1 MSGQQQYVCMNGE
14 LVPKAQAMVPLY
26 DHGLLYGDGLFEG
39 IRVYNNRV
47 FKLDE
52 HVARLY
58 LSAQAL
64 NIVMPAAFESTR
76 AAILETARVNGHAN
90 GYIRVTVTR
99 GTGLG
104 LDPKHIKT
112 GANVYISCEQLA
124 LYPQEMYETGLIVA
138 TVSTRLP
145 SPDVIDPRVKCTG
158 KYINN
163 IMAKAEANRYGAGE
177 GLMLTREGYVGE
189 ATGDNLFL
197 VKGGALATPPASIG
211 ILQGITR
218 DTVIALALEMG
229 LVVTEPIMTLY
240 DVYNADEAFLTG
252 TAAEVIPAVE
262 FDGRTIGDGTPGPLT
277 RQLIAA
283 FREHTRTTGVPVE

>member
-1 MSGQQQYVCMNGE
+1 MSGQQFVSLNGA
-14 LVPKAQAMVPLY
+14 LVKKEEAVIPFY

-39 IRVYNNRV
+39 IRVYNGLV

-58 LSAQAL
+58 YSAKAL
-64 NIVMPAAFESTR
+64 NITLPAPPQATR
-76 AAILETARVNGHAN
+76 ETILETVRANGHRD

-104 LDPKHIKT
+104 LDPKHIK
-112 GANVYISCEQLA
+112 GEANVYISCEQLA
-124 LYPQEMYETGLIVA
+124 LYPPEMYENGLIVA

-163 IMAKAEANRYGAGE
+163 IMAKAEANRSGAGE

-189 ATGDNLFL
+189 ATGDNIFL
-197 VKGGALATPPASIG
+197 VKSGKLLTPPATIG

-218 DTVIALALEMG
+218 DTVITLAQAAG
-229 LVVTEPIMTLY
+229 ISVSEPIMTQY
-240 DVYNADEAFLTG
+240 DVYNADEVFLTG

-262 FDGRTIGDGTPGPLT
+262 FDGRLIGDGKPGPMT
-277 RQLIAA
+277 RQLMAA
-283 FREHTRTTGVPVE
+283 FREHTHTTGVPAF

>member
-1 MSGQQQYVCMNGE
+1 MSGQQFVSLNGD
-14 LVPKAQAMVPLY
+14 LVKKEEAVIPFY

-39 IRVYNNRV
+39 IRVYGGRV

-58 LSAQAL
+58 YSAKAL
-64 NIVMPAAFESTR
+64 NINIPAAPQTTR
-76 AAILETARVNGHAN
+76 EIILDTVRANGHRE
-90 GYIRVTVTR
+90 GYVRVTVTR

-104 LDPKHIKT
+104 LDPKHIK
-112 GANVYISCEQLA
+112 GEANVYISCEQLA
-124 LYPQEMYETGLIVA
+124 LYPPEMYENGLIVA

-163 IMAKAEANRYGAGE
+163 IMAKAEANRSGAGE

-189 ATGDNLFL
+189 ATGDNIFL
-197 VKGGALATPPASIG
+197 VKNGQLLTPPATIG

-218 DTVIALALEMG
+218 DTVIALAEEAG
-229 LVVTEPIMTLY
+229 ISVFEPIMTQY

-262 FDGRTIGDGTPGPLT
+262 FDGRLIGNGKPGPMT
-277 RQLIAA
+277 RQLMAA
-283 FREHTRTTGVPVE
+283 FREHTRISGVPAF

>member
-1 MSGQQQYVCMNGE
+1 MNGQQYVWMNGE
-14 LVPKAQAMVPLY
+14 LVSKERALVPLY
-26 DHGLLYGDGLFEG
+26 DHGMLYGDGLFEG

-52 HVARLY
+52 HVSRLY

-64 NIVMPAAFESTR
+64 NIVLPAPREATR
-76 AAILETARVNGHAN
+76 EAILETVRANGHAN

-112 GANVYISCEQLA
+112 QANVYISCEQLA
-124 LYPQEMYETGLIVA
+124 LYPQEMYETGLIVV

-163 IMAKAEANRYGAGE
+163 IMAKAEANRSGAGE

-197 VKGGALATPPASIG
+197 VKDGALSTPPASIG

-218 DTVIALALEMG
+218 DTVIGLAQEIG
-229 LVVTEPIMTLY
+229 LSVYEPIMTLY

-252 TAAEVIPAVE
+252 TAAEVIPAVQ
-262 FDGRTIGDGTPGPLT
+262 FDGRSIGDGRPGPIT
-277 RQLIAA
+277 RRLIAA
-283 FREHTRTTGVPVE
+283 FREHTRTSGVPV

>member
-1 MSGQQQYVCMNGE
+1 MSGQQFVSLNGD
-14 LVPKAQAMVPLY
+14 LVKKEEAVIPFY

-39 IRVYNNRV
+39 IRVYGGRV

-58 LSAQAL
+58 YSAKAL
-64 NIVMPAAFESTR
+64 NITIPATQQTTR
-76 AAILETARVNGHAN
+76 EIILQTVRANGHRE
-90 GYIRVTVTR
+90 GYVRVTVTR

-104 LDPKHIKT
+104 LDPKHIKG

-124 LYPQEMYETGLIVA
+124 LYPPEMYENGLIVA

-163 IMAKAEANRYGAGE
+163 IMAKAEANRSGAGE

-189 ATGDNLFL
+189 ATGDNIFL
-197 VKGGALATPPASIG
+197 VKNGQLLTPPATIG

-218 DTVIALALEMG
+218 DTVITLAEEAG
-229 LVVTEPIMTLY
+229 ISVFEPIMTQY

-262 FDGRTIGDGTPGPLT
+262 FDGRLIGDGKPGPMT
-277 RQLIAA
+277 RQLMAA
-283 FREHTRTTGVPVE
+283 FREHTRISGVPAF

>member
-1 MSGQQQYVCMNGE
+1 MSGQQFVSLNGD
-14 LVPKAQAMVPLY
+14 LVKKEEAVIPFY

-39 IRVYNNRV
+39 IRVYGGRV

-58 LSAQAL
+58 YSAKAL
-64 NIVMPAAFESTR
+64 NINIPATQQTTR
-76 AAILETARVNGHAN
+76 EIILETVRANGHRE
-90 GYIRVTVTR
+90 GYVRVTVTR

-104 LDPKHIKT
+104 LDPKHIK
-112 GANVYISCEQLA
+112 GEANVYISCEQLA
-124 LYPQEMYETGLIVA
+124 LYPPEMYENGLIVA

-163 IMAKAEANRYGAGE
+163 IMAKAEANRSGAGE

-189 ATGDNLFL
+189 ATGDNIFL
-197 VKGGALATPPASIG
+197 VKNGQLLTPPATIG

-218 DTVIALALEMG
+218 DTVITLAEEAG
-229 LVVTEPIMTLY
+229 ISVFEPIMTQY

-262 FDGRTIGDGTPGPLT
+262 FDGRLIGDGKPGPMT
-277 RQLIAA
+277 RQLMAA
-283 FREHTRTTGVPVE
+283 FREHTRISGVPAF

>member
-1 MSGQQQYVCMNGE
+1 MSGQQFVSLNGD
-14 LVPKAQAMVPLY
+14 LVKKEEAVIPFY

-39 IRVYNNRV
+39 IRVYGGRV

-58 LSAQAL
+58 YSAKAL
-64 NIVMPAAFESTR
+64 NINIPATQQTTR
-76 AAILETARVNGHAN
+76 EIILETVRANGHRE
-90 GYIRVTVTR
+90 GYVRVTVTR

-104 LDPKHIKT
+104 LDPKHIKG

-124 LYPQEMYETGLIVA
+124 LYPPEMYENGLIVA

-163 IMAKAEANRYGAGE
+163 IMAKAEANRSGAGE

-189 ATGDNLFL
+189 ATGDNIFL
-197 VKGGALATPPASIG
+197 VKNGQLLTPPATIG

-218 DTVIALALEMG
+218 DTVIALAEEAG
-229 LVVTEPIMTLY
+229 ISVFEPIMTQY

-262 FDGRTIGDGTPGPLT
+262 FDGRLIGDGKPGPMT
-277 RQLIAA
+277 RQLMAA
-283 FREHTRTTGVPVE
+283 FREHTRISGVPAF

>member
-1 MSGQQQYVCMNGE
+1 MAGRQFVSLNGT
-14 LVPKAQAMVPLY
+14 LVPKDEAVIPFY

-39 IRVYNNRV
+39 IRVYGGRV

-58 LSAQAL
+58 YSAAAL
-64 NIVMPAAFESTR
+64 NITVPAPPTAMRES
-76 AAILETARVNGHAN
+76 ILECVRANGHAD

-104 LDPKHIKT
+104 LDPKHIK
-112 GANVYISCEQLA
+112 GDANVYISCEQLA
-124 LYPQEMYETGLIVA
+124 LYPAEMYETGLIVA

-163 IMAKAEANRYGAGE
+163 IMAKAEANRQGAGE

-189 ATGDNLFL
+189 ATGDNIFL
-197 VKGGALATPPASIG
+197 VRNGAITTPPASTG

-218 DTVIALALEMG
+218 DTVIGLAQDAG
-229 LVVTEPIMTLY
+229 YTVTEPMMTQY
-240 DVYNADEAFLTG
+240 DVYNADEVFLTG
-252 TAAEVIPAVE
+252 TAAEVIPAVQ
-262 FDGRTIGDGTPGPLT
+262 FDGRLISDGTPGPIT
-277 RQLIAA
+277 RRLIAA
-283 FREHTRTTGVPVE
+283 FRELTRTTGVSAL

>member
-1 MSGQQQYVCMNGE
+1 MSGQQFVSLNGD
-14 LVPKAQAMVPLY
+14 LVKKEEAVIPFY

-39 IRVYNNRV
+39 IRVYGGRV

-58 LSAQAL
+58 YSAKAL
-64 NIVMPAAFESTR
+64 NINIPATQQTTR
-76 AAILETARVNGHAN
+76 EIILETVRANGHRE
-90 GYIRVTVTR
+90 GYVRVTVTR

-104 LDPKHIKT
+104 LDPKHIK
-112 GANVYISCEQLA
+112 GEANVYISCEQLA
-124 LYPQEMYETGLIVA
+124 LYPPEMYENGLIVA

-163 IMAKAEANRYGAGE
+163 IMAKAEANRSGAGE

-189 ATGDNLFL
+189 ATGDNIFL
-197 VKGGALATPPASIG
+197 VKNGQLLTPPATIG

-218 DTVIALALEMG
+218 DTVIALAEEAG
-229 LVVTEPIMTLY
+229 ISVFEPIMTQY

-262 FDGRTIGDGTPGPLT
+262 FDGRLIGNGKPGPMT
-277 RQLIAA
+277 RQLMAA
-283 FREHTRTTGVPVE
+283 FREHTRISGVPAF

>member
-1 MSGQQQYVCMNGE
+1 MAGQQQFVSLNGA
-14 LVPKAQAMVPLY
+14 LTPKEEARIPFY

-39 IRVYNNRV
+39 IRVYNGRV

-58 LSAQAL
+58 YSAKAL
-64 NIVMPAAFESTR
+64 NIVIPAPPVATRES
-76 AAILETARVNGHAN
+76 ILETVRANGHRD
-90 GYIRVTVTR
+90 GYIRITVTR

-104 LDPKHIKT
+104 LDPKHIKDE
-112 GANVYISCEQLA
+112 ANVYISCEQLM
-124 LYPQEMYETGLIVA
+124 LYPQEMYENGLIVA

-163 IMAKAEANRYGAGE
+163 IMAKAEANRCGAGE

-189 ATGDNLFL
+189 ATGDNIFL
-197 VKGGALATPPASIG
+197 IKDGALTTPPASIG

-218 DTVIALALEMG
+218 DTVIGLAHNLG
-229 LVVTEPIMTLY
+229 YSVTEPIITQY
-240 DVYNADEAFLTG
+240 DVYNADEVFLTG
-252 TAAEVIPAVE
+252 TAAEVIPAVQ
-262 FDGRTIGDGTPGPLT
+262 FDGRPIGDGKPGPIT
-277 RQLIAA
+277 RHLIAA
-283 FREHTRTTGVPVE
+283 FREHTQTTGVPAF

>member
-1 MSGQQQYVCMNGE
+1 MAQQFVSLNGT
-14 LVPKAQAMVPLY
+14 LTPKEEAVLPFY

-39 IRVYNNRV
+39 IRVYGGRV

-58 LSAQAL
+58 YSARAL
-64 NIVMPAAFESTR
+64 NIIVTETPDAMRQT
-76 AAILETARVNGHAN
+76 ILETVRANGHRD

-104 LDPKHIKT
+104 LDPKHIK
-112 GANVYISCEQLA
+112 GDANVYISCEQLA
-124 LYPQEMYETGLIVA
+124 LYPPEMYEQGLVVA

-163 IMAKAEANRYGAGE
+163 IMAKAEANRQGAGE

-189 ATGDNLFL
+189 ATGDNIFL
-197 VKGGALATPPASIG
+197 IKDGAITTPPASIG

-218 DTVIALALEMG
+218 DTVIALARERG
-229 LVVTEPIMTLY
+229 YSVTEPLMTQY
-240 DVYNADEAFLTG
+240 DVYNADEVFLTG
-252 TAAEVIPAVE
+252 TAAEVIPAVQ
-262 FDGRTIGDGTPGPLT
+262 FDGRLIGDGKPGPVT
-277 RQLIAA
+277 RELIAA
-283 FREHTRTTGVPVE
+283 FREHTRTTGVEAFE

>member
-1 MSGQQQYVCMNGE
+1 MAQAQYVSINGK
-14 LVPKAQAMVPLY
+14 LVPKGEAFVPLY
-26 DHGLLYGDGLFEG
+26 DHGMLYGDGFFEG

-52 HVARLY
+52 HLARLY
-58 LSAQAL
+58 YSAKAL
-64 NIVMPAAFESTR
+64 NIPMPAPPEATR
-76 AAILETARVNGHAN
+76 ETILQTCRANAHQN

-104 LDPKHIKT
+104 LDPKHIKAE
-112 GANVYISCEQLA
+112 ANVYISCEQLA
-124 LYPQEMYETGLIVA
+124 LYPQELYDKGLVVA

-189 ATGDNLFL
+189 ATGDNIFL
-197 VKGGALATPPASIG
+197 VKNGALSTPPAYIG

-218 DTVIALALEMG
+218 DTVIDLARQAG
-229 LVVTEPIMTLY
+229 LVVTEPLMTTY

-252 TAAEVIPAVE
+252 TAAEIIPAVE
-262 FDGRTIGDGTPGPLT
+262 FDGRQIGSGKPGPIT
-277 RQLIAA
+277 RQLVAA
-283 FREHTRTTGVPVE
+283 FRDLTQTSGVPVE

>member
-1 MSGQQQYVCMNGE
+1 MSGQQCVWINGE
-14 LVPKAQAMVPLY
+14 MLPKEQAFVPLY
-26 DHGLLYGDGLFEG
+26 DHGMLYGDGLFEG

-52 HVARLY
+52 HVARMFF
-58 LSAQAL
+58 SAQAL
-64 NIVMPAAFESTR
+64 NIPLPLSQADAR
-76 AAILETARVNGHAN
+76 DAILATCRANGHVN

-99 GTGLG
+99 GVGLG
-104 LDPKHIKT
+104 LDPKHLKS
-112 GANVYISCEQLA
+112 GANIYISCEQLA

-163 IMAKAEANRYGAGE
+163 ILAKAEANRYGAGE

-197 VKGGALATPPASIG
+197 VKDGALSTPPASIG

-218 DTVIALALEMG
+218 DTVILLAREMG
-229 LVVTEPIMTLY
+229 LTVTEPLMTLY
-240 DVYNADEAFLTG
+240 DVYTAEEAFLTG

-262 FDGRTIGDGTPGPLT
+262 FDGRVIGDGKPGPIT
-277 RQLIAA
+277 RRLIAA
-283 FREHTRTTGVPVE
+283 FRDHTRTTGIPVE

>member
-1 MSGQQQYVCMNGE
+1 MAQQFVSLNGT
-14 LVPKAQAMVPLY
+14 LTPKEEAKLPFY

-39 IRVYNNRV
+39 IRVYGGRV

-58 LSAQAL
+58 YSARAL
-64 NIVMPAAFESTR
+64 NIVVTETPDTMRQT
-76 AAILETARVNGHAN
+76 ILETVRANGHRD

-104 LDPKHIKT
+104 LDPKHIK
-112 GANVYISCEQLA
+112 GEANVYISCEQLA
-124 LYPQEMYETGLIVA
+124 LYPPEMYENGLIVA

-163 IMAKAEANRYGAGE
+163 IMAKAEANRQGAGE

-189 ATGDNLFL
+189 ATGDNIFL
-197 VKGGALATPPASIG
+197 IRDGAITTPPASIG

-218 DTVIALALEMG
+218 DTVIDLAHERG
-229 LVVTEPIMTLY
+229 YSVTEPLMTQY
-240 DVYNADEAFLTG
+240 DVYNADEVFLTG
-252 TAAEVIPAVE
+252 TAAEVIPAVQ
-262 FDGRTIGDGTPGPLT
+262 FDGRLIGDGKPGPIT
-277 RQLIAA
+277 RELIAA
-283 FREHTRTTGVPVE
+283 FREHTRTTGVEAF

>member
-1 MSGQQQYVCMNGE
+1 MSVQQYVSLNGT
-14 LVPKAQAMVPLY
+14 LVPKEEAVVPFY

-39 IRVYNNRV
+39 IRVYNGRV

-58 LSAQAL
+58 YSARAL
-64 NIVMPAAFESTR
+64 NINLPAPPKATRES
-76 AAILETARVNGHAN
+76 ILETVKANGHAD
-90 GYIRVTVTR
+90 GYVRVTVTR

-104 LDPKHIKT
+104 LDPKHIK
-112 GANVYISCEQLA
+112 GDANVYISCEQLA
-124 LYPQEMYETGLIVA
+124 LYPKEMYENGLIVA

-163 IMAKAEANRYGAGE
+163 IMAKAEANRSGAGE

-189 ATGDNLFL
+189 ATGDNIFL
-197 VKGGALATPPASIG
+197 IKNGAISTPPASIG

-218 DTVIALALEMG
+218 DTVIELALDAG
-229 LVVTEPIMTLY
+229 YTVSEPIMTQY
-240 DVYNADEAFLTG
+240 DVYNADEIFLTG

-262 FDGRTIGDGTPGPLT
+262 FDGRLIGDGKPGSIT

-283 FREHTRTTGVPVE
+283 FRELTQTTGIPAM

>member
-1 MSGQQQYVCMNGE
+1 MAGQQFVSLNGE
-14 LVPKAQAMVPLY
+14 LIPKEEAVVPFY

-39 IRVYNNRV
+39 IRVYGGRV

-58 LSAQAL
+58 YSARAL
-64 NIVMPAAFESTR
+64 NIATPAPAEATR
-76 AAILETARVNGHAN
+76 EAILECVRANGHRD

-104 LDPKHIKT
+104 LDPKHIK
-112 GANVYISCEQLA
+112 GEANVYISCEQLA
-124 LYPQEMYETGLIVA
+124 LYPADMYEAGLVVA

-145 SPDVIDPRVKCTG
+145 SPDVLDPRVKCTG

-177 GLMLTREGYVGE
+177 GLMLTRDGYVGE
-189 ATGDNLFL
+189 ATGDNIFL
-197 VKGGALATPPASIG
+197 VKDGALSTPPASLG

-218 DTVIALALEMG
+218 DTVILLAQG
-229 LVVTEPIMTLY
+229 AGYAVTEPLMTQY
-240 DVYNADEAFLTG
+240 DVYNADEVFLTG
-252 TAAEVIPAVE
+252 TAAEVIPAVQ
-262 FDGRTIGDGTPGPLT
+262 FDGRLIGDGRPGPVT
-277 RQLIAA
+277 RELIAA
-283 FREHTRTTGVPVE
+283 FREHTRTSGVPAF

>member
-1 MSGQQQYVCMNGE
+1 MAQAQFVSINGK
-14 LVPKAQAMVPLY
+14 LVPKAEAFVPLY
-26 DHGLLYGDGLFEG
+26 DHGMLYGDGFFEG

-52 HVARLY
+52 HLARLY
-58 LSAQAL
+58 YSAKAL
-64 NIVMPAAFESTR
+64 NIPMPAPPAATR
-76 AAILETARVNGHAN
+76 ETILQTCRANAHQN

-104 LDPKHIKT
+104 LDPKHIKAE
-112 GANVYISCEQLA
+112 ANVYISCEQLA
-124 LYPQEMYETGLIVA
+124 LYPQELYDKGLVVA

-189 ATGDNLFL
+189 ATGDNIFL
-197 VKGGALATPPASIG
+197 VKNGALSTPPAYIG

-218 DTVIALALEMG
+218 DTVIDLARQAG
-229 LVVTEPIMTLY
+229 LVVTEPLMTTY

-252 TAAEVIPAVE
+252 TAAEIIPAVE
-262 FDGRTIGDGTPGPLT
+262 FDGRQIGSGKPGPIT
-277 RQLIAA
+277 RQLVAA
-283 FREHTRTTGVPVE
+283 FRDLTQTSGAPVE

>member
-1 MSGQQQYVCMNGE
+1 MSELFVSINGE
-14 LVPKAQAMVPLY
+14 LVPKERASAPLY
-26 DHGLLYGDGLFEG
+26 DHGLLYGDGVFEG

-52 HVARLY
+52 HVARLM
-58 LSAQAL
+58 SSCKAI
-64 NIVMPAAFESTR
+64 NINVGLDAAGVRSR
-76 AAILETARVNGHAN
+76 ILQTVKANKHEN

-104 LDPKHIKT
+104 LDPKHIKSD
-112 GANVYISCEQLA
+112 ANIYISCEQLA
-124 LYPQEMYETGLIVA
+124 LYPQEMYDTGLVVV

-163 IMAKAEANRYGAGE
+163 IMAKSEANRAGAGE

-189 ATGDNLFL
+189 ATGDNIFL
-197 VKGGALATPPASIG
+197 VKRGALYTPPASIG

-218 DTVIALALEMG
+218 DTVIELARSMG
-229 LVVTEPIMTLY
+229 IAVHEPIITQY

-252 TAAEVIPAVE
+252 TAAEVIPAVQ
-262 FDGRTIGDGTPGPLT
+262 FDGRVIGDGKPGPIT
-277 RQLIAA
+277 KQLIAA
-283 FREHTRTTGVPVE
+283 FREHTKVGGVLVE

>member
-1 MSGQQQYVCMNGE
+1 MAQQFVSLNGILTSKE
-14 LVPKAQAMVPLY
+14 EAVLPFY

-39 IRVYNNRV
+39 IRVYGGRV

-58 LSAQAL
+58 YSARAL
-64 NIVMPAAFESTR
+64 NIVIRETPDTMRQT
-76 AAILETARVNGHAN
+76 ILETVRANGHRD

-104 LDPKHIKT
+104 LDPKHIK
-112 GANVYISCEQLA
+112 GDANVYISCEQLA
-124 LYPQEMYETGLIVA
+124 LYPPEMYENGLIVA

-163 IMAKAEANRYGAGE
+163 IMAKAEANRQGAGE

-189 ATGDNLFL
+189 ATGDNIFL
-197 VKGGALATPPASIG
+197 IRDGAITTPPASIG

-218 DTVIALALEMG
+218 DTVIELAIERG
-229 LVVTEPIMTLY
+229 YTVTEPIITQY
-240 DVYNADEAFLTG
+240 DVYNAHEVFLTG
-252 TAAEVIPAVE
+252 TAAEVIPAVQ
-262 FDGRTIGDGTPGPLT
+262 FDGRLIGDGKPGPVT
-277 RQLIAA
+277 RELIAA
-283 FREHTRTTGVPVE
+283 FREHTRTTGVEAF

>member
-1 MSGQQQYVCMNGE
+1 MADEQFVWMNGE
-14 LVPKAQAMVPLY
+14 LVPKGRATVPLY
-26 DHGLLYGDGLFEG
+26 DHGLLYGDGIFEG

-58 LSAQAL
+58 YSAQAL
-64 NIVMPAAFESTR
+64 NIPMPGPVEATR
-76 AAILETARVNGHAN
+76 EAIMETARANGHRQ

-104 LDPKHIKT
+104 LDPKHLKT

-124 LYPQEMYETGLIVA
+124 LYPAELYEQGLKVV

-163 IMAKAEANRYGAGE
+163 IIAKAEANRYGAGE

-197 VKGGALATPPASIG
+197 VKKGVLSTPPASLG

-218 DTVIALALEMG
+218 DTVIEIAGEMG
-229 LVVTEPIMTLY
+229 LTVEEPMMTLY

-262 FDGRTIGDGTPGPLT
+262 FDGRVVGDGRPGPLT
-277 RQLIAA
+277 RRLVAA
-283 FREHTRTTGVPVE
+283 FREHTQTTGVPL

>member
-1 MSGQQQYVCMNGE
+1 MAGQKQFVCMNGA
-14 LVPKAQAMVPLY
+14 LVAKEEAVIPFY

-39 IRVYNNRV
+39 IRVYGGRV

-58 LSAQAL
+58 YSARAL
-64 NIVMPAAFESTR
+64 NIVIPAPAEATRES
-76 AAILETARVNGHAN
+76 ILETVRANGHRD
-90 GYIRVTVTR
+90 GYVRVTVTR

-104 LDPKHIKT
+104 LDPKHIK
-112 GANVYISCEQLA
+112 GEANVYISCEQLA
-124 LYPQEMYETGLIVA
+124 LYPVEMYETGLIVA

-163 IMAKAEANRYGAGE
+163 IMAKAEANRAGAGE

-189 ATGDNLFL
+189 ATGDNIFL
-197 VKGGALATPPASIG
+197 VRDGALTTPPASIG

-218 DTVIALALEMG
+218 DTVIELAHEAG
-229 LVVTEPIMTLY
+229 YTVTEPIITQY
-240 DVYNADEAFLTG
+240 DVYNADEVFLTG
-252 TAAEVIPAVE
+252 TAAEVIPAVH
-262 FDGRTIGDGTPGPLT
+262 FDGRDIGDGKPGPIT
-277 RQLIAA
+277 RRLIAA
-283 FREHTRTTGVPVE
+283 FREHTRTTGIPAF

>member
-1 MSGQQQYVCMNGE
+1 MAGQQFVSLNGA
-14 LVPKAQAMVPLY
+14 LVAKEEAVVPFY

-39 IRVYNNRV
+39 IRVYGGRV

-52 HVARLY
+52 HVARLFF
-58 LSAQAL
+58 SAKAL
-64 NIVMPAAFESTR
+64 NIILPAPPEATRES
-76 AAILETARVNGHAN
+76 ILETVRANGHRD
-90 GYIRVTVTR
+90 GYVRVTVTR

-104 LDPKHIKT
+104 LDPKHIK
-112 GANVYISCEQLA
+112 GEANVYISCEQLA
-124 LYPQEMYETGLIVA
+124 LYPAEMYENGLIVA

-189 ATGDNLFL
+189 ATGDNIFL
-197 VKGGALATPPASIG
+197 VKDGALLTPPATIG

-218 DTVIALALEMG
+218 DTVIELAEAAG
-229 LVVTEPIMTLY
+229 LDVTEPIMTQY
-240 DVYNADEAFLTG
+240 DVYNADEVFLTG
-252 TAAEVIPAVE
+252 TAAEVIPAVR
-262 FDGRTIGDGTPGPLT
+262 FDGRSIGDGRPGPVT
-277 RQLIAA
+277 RLLMAA
-283 FREHTRTTGVPVE
+283 FREHTRTSGVPVF

>member
-1 MSGQQQYVCMNGE
+1 MSGQQFVSLNGA
-14 LVPKAQAMVPLY
+14 LVKKEEAVIPFY

-39 IRVYNNRV
+39 IRVYNGLV

-58 LSAQAL
+58 YSAKAL
-64 NIVMPAAFESTR
+64 NINLPAPPQATR
-76 AAILETARVNGHAN
+76 ETILETVRANGHRD

-104 LDPKHIKT
+104 LDPKHIK
-112 GANVYISCEQLA
+112 GEANVYISCEQLA
-124 LYPQEMYETGLIVA
+124 LYPPEMYEDGLIVA

-163 IMAKAEANRYGAGE
+163 IMAKAEANRSGAGE

-189 ATGDNLFL
+189 ATGDNIFL
-197 VKGGALATPPASIG
+197 VKGGQLLTPPATIG

-218 DTVIALALEMG
+218 DTVIMLAQAAG
-229 LVVTEPIMTLY
+229 ISVSEPIMTQY
-240 DVYNADEAFLTG
+240 DVYNADEVFLTG

-262 FDGRTIGDGTPGPLT
+262 FDGRLIGDGKPGPMT
-277 RQLIAA
+277 RQLMAA
-283 FREHTRTTGVPVE
+283 FREHTRTTGVPAF

>member
-1 MSGQQQYVCMNGE
+1 MAEQQFVSLNGE
-14 LVPKAQAMVPLY
+14 LVKKEEAVVPFY

-39 IRVYNNRV
+39 IRVYGGRV

-58 LSAQAL
+58 YSAKAL
-64 NIVMPAAFESTR
+64 NITIPAPPPATR
-76 AAILETARVNGHAN
+76 ETILGTVRANGHRD

-104 LDPKHIKT
+104 LDPKHIK
-112 GANVYISCEQLA
+112 GEANVYISCEQLA
-124 LYPQEMYETGLIVA
+124 LYPAAMYEDGLIVA

-189 ATGDNLFL
+189 ATGDNIFL
-197 VKGGALATPPASIG
+197 VKGGSLLTPPATIG

-218 DTVIALALEMG
+218 DTVIELAEQSG
-229 LVVTEPIMTLY
+229 ISVTEPIMTQY
-240 DVYNADEAFLTG
+240 DVYNADEVFLTG

-262 FDGRTIGDGTPGPLT
+262 FDGRRIGDGRPGPIT
-277 RQLIAA
+277 RQLMAA
-283 FREHTRTTGVPVE
+283 FHELTRTSGVSAF

>member
-1 MSGQQQYVCMNGE
+1 MAGQQFVWMNGD
-14 LVPKAQAMVPLY
+14 LVPKEQATVPLY

-58 LSAQAL
+58 YSAQAL
-64 NIVMPAAFESTR
+64 NIPMPGPVEAMRE
-76 AAILETARVNGHAN
+76 AILETARANGHRQ

-104 LDPKHIKT
+104 LDPKHLKT
-112 GANVYISCEQLA
+112 GANIYISCEQLA
-124 LYPQEMYETGLIVA
+124 LYPAELYEQGLKVA

-197 VKGGALATPPASIG
+197 VKKGVLSTPPASLG

-218 DTVIALALEMG
+218 DTVIELAREMN
-229 LVVTEPIMTLY
+229 LTVEEPMMTLY

-262 FDGRTIGDGTPGPLT
+262 FDGRVIGDGRPGPIT
-277 RQLIAA
+277 RRLVAA
-283 FREHTRTTGVPVE
+283 FREHTQTTGVSLE

>member
-1 MSGQQQYVCMNGE
+1 MSGQQYVWMNGE
-14 LVPKAQAMVPLY
+14 LVPKERAFVPLY
-26 DHGLLYGDGLFEG
+26 DHGMLYGDGLFEG
-39 IRVYNNRV
+39 IRVYHNRV

-64 NIVMPAAFESTR
+64 NIVLPAPREATR
-76 AAILETARVNGHAN
+76 AAILETCRANGHAN

-112 GANVYISCEQLA
+112 QANVYISCEQLA
-124 LYPQEMYETGLIVA
+124 LYPQEMYDTGLIVA

-163 IMAKAEANRYGAGE
+163 IMAKAEANRSGAGE

-197 VKGGALATPPASIG
+197 VKNGALTTPPASIG

-218 DTVIALALEMG
+218 DTVIELAHG
-229 LVVTEPIMTLY
+229 LGMTVTEPIMTLY
-240 DVYNADEAFLTG
+240 DVYNADESFLTG
-252 TAAEVIPAVE
+252 TAAEVIPAVQ
-262 FDGRTIGDGTPGPLT
+262 FDGRVIGDGKPGPIT
-277 RQLIAA
+277 RRLITA

>member
-1 MSGQQQYVCMNGE
+1 MSGQQFVSLNGN
-14 LVPKAQAMVPLY
+14 LVKKEEAVIPFY

-39 IRVYNNRV
+39 IRVYGGRV

-58 LSAQAL
+58 YSAKAL
-64 NIVMPAAFESTR
+64 NINIPAAPQATR
-76 AAILETARVNGHAN
+76 EIILDTVRANGHRE
-90 GYIRVTVTR
+90 GYVRVTVTR

-104 LDPKHIKT
+104 LDPKHIKG

-124 LYPQEMYETGLIVA
+124 LYPPEMYENGLIVA

-163 IMAKAEANRYGAGE
+163 IMAKAEANRSGAGE

-189 ATGDNLFL
+189 ATGDNIFL
-197 VKGGALATPPASIG
+197 VKNGQLLTPPATIG

-218 DTVIALALEMG
+218 DTVITLAEEAG
-229 LVVTEPIMTLY
+229 ISVFEPIMTQY

-262 FDGRTIGDGTPGPLT
+262 FDGRLIGDGKPGPMT
-277 RQLIAA
+277 RQLMAA
-283 FREHTRTTGVPVE
+283 FREHTRISGVPAF

>member
-1 MSGQQQYVCMNGE
+1 MADQQFVWMNGD
-14 LVPKAQAMVPLY
+14 LVPKGQAAVPLY

-58 LSAQAL
+58 YSAQAL
-64 NIVMPAAFESTR
+64 NIPMPGPVEAMRE
-76 AAILETARVNGHAN
+76 AIIETARANGHRQ

-104 LDPKHIKT
+104 LDPKHLKA
-112 GANVYISCEQLA
+112 GANIYISCEQLA
-124 LYPQEMYETGLIVA
+124 LYPAELYEQGLKVA

-197 VKGGALATPPASIG
+197 VKKGVLSTPPASLG

-218 DTVIALALEMG
+218 DTVIELAREMN
-229 LVVTEPIMTLY
+229 LTVEEPMMTLY
-240 DVYNADEAFLTG
+240 DVYNADESFLTG

-262 FDGRTIGDGTPGPLT
+262 FDGRVIGDGRPGPIT
-277 RQLIAA
+277 RRLVAA
-283 FREHTRTTGVPVE
+283 FREHTQMTGVPLE

>member
-1 MSGQQQYVCMNGE
+1 MPGQYVSMNGV
-14 LVPKAQAMVPLY
+14 LTPKDEARIPFY

-39 IRVYNNRV
+39 IRVYGGRV

-58 LSAQAL
+58 YSAKAL
-64 NIVMPAAFESTR
+64 NIVLPAPPSATR
-76 AAILETARVNGHAN
+76 ETILETVRANGHRD
-90 GYIRVTVTR
+90 GYVRVTATR

-104 LDPKHIKT
+104 LDPKHIK
-112 GANVYISCEQLA
+112 GEANVYISCEQLA
-124 LYPQEMYETGLIVA
+124 LYPPEMYENGLIVA

-158 KYINN
+158 KYVNN

-189 ATGDNLFL
+189 ATGDNIFVIRDGVLM
-197 VKGGALATPPASIG
+197 TPPASLG

-218 DTVIALALEMG
+218 DTVITLAQEAG
-229 LVVTEPIMTLY
+229 YTVTEPLMTQY
-240 DVYNADEAFLTG
+240 DVYNADEVFLTG
-252 TAAEVIPAVE
+252 TAAEVIPAVQ
-262 FDGRTIGDGTPGPLT
+262 FDGRAIGDGKPGPIT

-283 FREHTRTTGVPVE
+283 FREHTRTTGVPAF

>member
-1 MSGQQQYVCMNGE
+1 MAQYAWMNGQ
-14 LVPKAQAMVPLY
+14 LVPKEQALVPLY

-39 IRVYNNRV
+39 IRVYENRI

-58 LSAQAL
+58 YSAKAL
-64 NIVMPAAFESTR
+64 NIVIPAPLEATR
-76 AAILETARVNGHAN
+76 EAILQTAKANAHAN

-99 GTGLG
+99 GVGLG
-104 LDPKHIKT
+104 LDPRHVKT
-112 GANVYISCEQLA
+112 EANVYISCEQLA
-124 LYPQEMYETGLIVA
+124 LYPQELYEKGLIVA

-163 IMAKAEANRYGAGE
+163 IMAKAEANRQGAGE

-197 VKGGALATPPASIG
+197 IKDGALSTPPAYIG

-218 DTVIALALEMG
+218 DTVIDLAHEAG
-229 LVVTEPIMTLY
+229 LAVSEPLMTLY

-262 FDGRTIGDGTPGPLT
+262 FDGRVIGDGTPGPIT
-277 RQLIAA
+277 RRLIADFQRYA
-283 FREHTRTTGVPVE
+283 RSSGVPVG

>member
-1 MSGQQQYVCMNGE
+1 MAQAQFVWMNGS
-14 LVPKAQAMVPLY
+14 LVPKEQAAVPLY
-26 DHGLLYGDGLFEG
+26 DHGLLYGDGIFEG

-58 LSAQAL
+58 YSAQAL
-64 NIVMPAAFESTR
+64 NITMPAAPR
-76 AAILETARVNGHAN
+76 AMREAILETARANAHEN

-104 LDPKHIKT
+104 LDPKHVKT
-112 GANVYISCEQLA
+112 AANVYISCEQLS
-124 LYPQEMYETGLIVA
+124 LYPQELYDKGLIVA

-163 IMAKAEANRYGAGE
+163 IMAKAEANRQGAGE

-197 VKGGALATPPASIG
+197 VKDGAHHHAAGQLGHIAGHHARYRDRTGARAGHDRHRAVDDAVRCLQCRRSLPDGHRRRSDRRRGVRRAAHRRRQARPDHAAIG
-211 ILQGITR
+211 RRLPRAHGCR
-218 DTVIALALEMG
+218 A
-229 LVVTEPIMTLY
+229 
-240 DVYNADEAFLTG
+240 
-252 TAAEVIPAVE
+252 
-262 FDGRTIGDGTPGPLT
+262 
-277 RQLIAA
+277 
-283 FREHTRTTGVPVE
+283 GVPVK

>member
-1 MSGQQQYVCMNGE
+1 MSGEQFVSINGE
-14 LVPKAQAMVPLY
+14 LISKERASVPLY

-52 HVARLY
+52 HVDRLFF
-58 LSAQAL
+58 SAHAI
-64 NIVMPAAFESTR
+64 NIDITVTKDEVKKNILDTVR
-76 AAILETARVNGHAN
+76 ANKHEN

-99 GTGLG
+99 GVGLG
-104 LDPKHIKT
+104 LDPRHIKSS
-112 GANVYISCEQLA
+112 ANIYISCEQLA
-124 LYPQEMYETGLIVA
+124 LYPKEMYENGLVVI

-163 IMAKAEANRYGAGE
+163 IMAKMEANRVGAGE

-189 ATGDNLFL
+189 ATGDNIFI
-197 VKGGALATPPASIG
+197 VKNGVLSTPPASIG

-218 DTVIALALEMG
+218 DTVISLAESMG
-229 LVVTEPIMTLY
+229 IKVVEPLVTLY
-240 DVYNADEAFLTG
+240 DVYNADEIFLTG
-252 TAAEVIPAVE
+252 TAAEVIPAVLI
-262 FDGRTIGDGTPGPLT
+262 DGRTIGDGKPGPIT
-277 RQLIAA
+277 KSLITA
-283 FREHTRTTGVPVE
+283 FRELTGKSGAPVN

>member
-1 MSGQQQYVCMNGE
+1 MAQQFVSLNGT
-14 LVPKAQAMVPLY
+14 LTPKEEARLPFY

-39 IRVYNNRV
+39 IRVYGGRV

-58 LSAQAL
+58 YSARAL
-64 NIVMPAAFESTR
+64 NIVVTETPDTMRQT
-76 AAILETARVNGHAN
+76 ILETVRANGHRD
-90 GYIRVTVTR
+90 GYVRVTVTR

-104 LDPKHIKT
+104 LDPKHIK
-112 GANVYISCEQLA
+112 GDANVYISCEQLA
-124 LYPQEMYETGLIVA
+124 LYPPEMYENGLIVA

-163 IMAKAEANRYGAGE
+163 IMAKAEANRQGAGE

-189 ATGDNLFL
+189 ATGDNIFL
-197 VKGGALATPPASIG
+197 IRDGAITTPPASIG

-218 DTVIALALEMG
+218 DTVIALARERG
-229 LVVTEPIMTLY
+229 YCVTEPLMTQY
-240 DVYNADEAFLTG
+240 DVYNADEVFLTG
-252 TAAEVIPAVE
+252 TAAEVIPAVQ
-262 FDGRTIGDGTPGPLT
+262 FDGRLIGDGKPGPVT
-277 RQLIAA
+277 RELITA
-283 FREHTRTTGVPVE
+283 FREHTRTTGVEAF

>member
-1 MSGQQQYVCMNGE
+1 MADEQFVWMNGE
-14 LVPKAQAMVPLY
+14 LVPKEQALVPLY

-58 LSAQAL
+58 YSAQAL
-64 NIVMPAAFESTR
+64 NIDMPGPAEATR
-76 AAILETARVNGHAN
+76 EAIMETARANGHRQ

-104 LDPKHIKT
+104 LDPKHLKS

-124 LYPQEMYETGLIVA
+124 LYPPELYEQGLKVV

-197 VKGGALATPPASIG
+197 VKKGVLSTPPASLG

-218 DTVIALALEMG
+218 DTVIDLAHEMG
-229 LVVTEPIMTLY
+229 LTVDEPMMTLY

-262 FDGRTIGDGTPGPLT
+262 FDGRMIGDGRPGPIT
-277 RQLIAA
+277 RRLVAA
-283 FREHTRTTGVPVE
+283 FREHTQTTGVPL

>member
-1 MSGQQQYVCMNGE
+1 M
-14 LVPKAQAMVPLY
+14 
-26 DHGLLYGDGLFEG
+26 
-39 IRVYNNRV
+39 
-47 FKLDE
+47 
-52 HVARLY
+52 
-58 LSAQAL
+58 
-64 NIVMPAAFESTR
+64 
-76 AAILETARVNGHAN
+76 ETARANGHAN

-197 VKGGALATPPASIG
+197 VKNGALATPPASIG

-229 LVVTEPIMTLY
+229 LTVTEPIMTLY

-252 TAAEVIPAVE
+252 TAAEVIPAVQ
-262 FDGRTIGDGTPGPLT
+262 FDGRTIGDGKPGPLT
-277 RQLIAA
+277 RRLIAA